1 MNVNCMAVPNATSR
15 DFGMTEPIS
24 TCARFFSQRLDGDKT
39 WQETKDAC
47 KDAGD
52 AKIAVPSGSDENV
65 FLHDLALQYNGNIW
79 IGVREN
85 VSSGTCAVRQSLQG
99 EDQDCSIATC
109 NRFRNRTQGIGCMSR
124 GAGTTPT
131 GTARTSLK
139 RK

>member
-1 MNVNCMAVPNATSR
+1 M
-15 DFGMTEPIS
+15 
-24 TCARFFSQRLDGDKT
+24 QRLDGDKT

-85 VSSGTCAVRQSLQG
+85 VSGR
-99 EDQDCSIATC
+99 
-109 NRFRNRTQGIGCMSR
+109 NFRH
-124 GAGTTPT
+124 
-131 GTARTSLK
+131 
-139 RK
+139 